1 LYQNTPNPF
10 ISKTQIGFHL
20 PEATEA
26 TLTIFDEA
34 GRMIYTQRGDFA
46 KGYNAITLD
55 RNVISAT
62 GVLYYKVE
70 TGSDSATRKMIQT
83 K

>member
-1 LYQNTPNPF
+1 
-10 ISKTQIGFHL
+10 
-20 PEATEA
+20 
-26 TLTIFDEA
+26 
-34 GRMIYTQRGDFA
+34 
-46 KGYNAITLD
+46 
-55 RNVISAT
+55 VINAT